1 MVKGQSPR
9 EKWKGEDFGVSFLA
23 RDGEL
28 LFADYEMTCT
38 SRSCYVDPWRNVRN
52 LINCPI

>member
-38 SRSCYVDPWRNVRN
+38 SRSCYVGPWRNVRN

>member
-28 LFADYEMTCT
+28 
-38 SRSCYVDPWRNVRN
+38 SRTTK
-52 LINCPI
+52 